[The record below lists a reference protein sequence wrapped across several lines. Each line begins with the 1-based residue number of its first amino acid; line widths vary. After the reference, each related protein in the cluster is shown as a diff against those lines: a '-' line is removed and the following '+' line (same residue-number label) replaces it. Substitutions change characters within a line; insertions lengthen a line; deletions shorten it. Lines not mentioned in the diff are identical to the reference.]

1 MSRKFD
7 YIIVGSGAGGATLA
21 RELCRKGRDVLII
34 EQGKNIFPLPFVIE
48 KSLEGTDIFTA
59 YGAGGATVLMNANG
73 VRCLEKELA
82 GFGLALDQEFTELE
96 AELKLAPIHE
106 SLLSENG
113 SLKLLQLCKS
123 AGIRME
129 RMPKFIDHT
138 KCIRCGNCSLG
149 CPTGAK
155 WTALEFLHDAVAH
168 GAEVVYDTKAL
179 KVIVDRGK
187 AKGIETLGPNGRVD
201 YYGDAVI
208 LSAGG
213 IKTPVILMNSGID
226 EAGKS
231 LFIDVCELWYGV
243 TPDIDISEEPPMQLV
258 NTEFLESQG
267 FMHSIGAM
275 KNKEKLRYYF
285 REHADVYMNSP
296 HIAVI
301 VKIIDDAKGR
311 IYPNETISKGITA
324 GDRQRLDQGG
334 EAAREFLKVAGA
346 RPETIVKRE
355 GLYGGHNGATAAIGV
370 VVDNTLQ
377 TKIDNLFVCDAS
389 VLPRSPGLPPVLTI
403 MAIARWFAKTLS

>member
-113 SLKLLQLCKS
+113 SLKLLQLCKA

-155 WTALEFLHDAVAH
+155 WTALEFLHDATAH

-243 TPDIDISEEPPMQLV
+243 TPDIDISEEPPMQLI

-285 REHADVYMNSP
+285 RERADFYMNSP

-311 IYPNETISKGITA
+311 IYPNEMISKGITA

-370 VVDNTLQ
+370 VVDNNLQ